1 MFISCCTSLC
11 LLNFPHV
18 SLLSLLFP
26 LVTAQTTLSFTSMHI
41 ISSFFFCIPKAHIC
55 GMACLWVAETVDV
68 FKGKAQISPFLTWPL
83 IDFFLAYSFYVIL
96 TSYFCFL
103 IYQFIYCCS
112 YPLPLAF
119 TTLSAFILLVFP
131 TLFTSLIRSFSF
143 VCF

>member
-1 MFISCCTSLC
+1 MFLYSPFYFLSSQHRQPFPLPLCTS
-11 LLNFPHV
+11 F
-18 SLLSLLFP
+18 LLS
-26 LVTAQTTLSFTSMHI
+26 
-41 ISSFFFCIPKAHIC
+41 FCIPKAHIC

-103 IYQFIYCCS
+103 IYQFIYCCF

-143 VCF
+143 VCFKEFFGVIFNIYHYF